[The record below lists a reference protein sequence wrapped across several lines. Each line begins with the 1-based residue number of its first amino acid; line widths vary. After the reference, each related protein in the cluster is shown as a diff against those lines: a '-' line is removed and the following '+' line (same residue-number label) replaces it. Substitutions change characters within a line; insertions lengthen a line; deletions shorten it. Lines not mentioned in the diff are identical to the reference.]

1 MSKEPLTTEEKID
14 FIYDRLKAEQRAVWI
29 KWGVKWVLLGAAL
42 WGVFV
47 YLPTLD
53 TEKLTQS
60 MSERLAS
67 IVTPIVTNIVQNT
80 VKETATDPLGTI
92 TESGNL
98 KDVVDKGADTLLQL
112 QKQLLK

>member
-1 MSKEPLTTEEKID
+1 M
-14 FIYDRLKAEQRAVWI
+14 
-29 KWGVKWVLLGAAL
+29 GVVL

-53 TEKLTQS
+53 KEKLIQS

-80 VKETATDPLGTI
+80 VKETATNPLGTI

-98 KDVVDKGADTLLQL
+98 KDVVDKGTDTLLQL